1 MLRYEL
7 ASFKKYLV
15 EEYLNQNVFIQTAV
29 NDVIEEFND
38 IEQKLIRQLNKEG
51 LKINYN
57 ELLNVIEYLKIVI
70 YIAHRQDEQ
79 KEEFIFDKNNE
90 IHRIVEFLV
99 GILEK
104 KYAIGLSKKSIEEIL
119 KVLQK
124 NIKREI
130 GSISSF
136 TNYLKEDIEEFIKQI
151 DEKYDTKFLE
161 DEDFK
166 KMLLTH
172 VSLLIDRLH
181 NKISYQNI
189 ALQFCSMLHEKY
201 NVEVTFDE
209 IGFVAMHFASHMEK
223 EKQGKLLSYNRIG
236 IVCSSGGGSAYMIK
250 IQI

>member
-1 MLRYEL
+1 MYNETRRAAHCGAQQARDESRAADSEDLNVTKRKIGILGAGTWGMALARMLCVSGNDVLDVENLAKSYHFELERKTHYGILLRYEL

-124 NIKREI
+124 NIKR
-130 GSISSF
+130 
-136 TNYLKEDIEEFIKQI
+136 D
-151 DEKYDTKFLE
+151 
-161 DEDFK
+161 
-166 KMLLTH
+166 
-172 VSLLIDRLH
+172 
-181 NKISYQNI
+181 
-189 ALQFCSMLHEKY
+189 
-201 NVEVTFDE
+201 
-209 IGFVAMHFASHMEK
+209 
-223 EKQGKLLSYNRIG
+223 
-236 IVCSSGGGSAYMIK
+236 
-250 IQI
+250 